1 MKMVATTETVRIR
14 SPAMGSE
21 RSVGACEA
29 KGVVRADAT
38 WLVFGRGFDSD
49 AGCKICTL
57 WAGSSESTSRMLD
70 NTGGCRK

>member
-1 MKMVATTETVRIR
+1 MKMMATTESVRIR

-21 RSVGACEA
+21 RSVGVCEA

-38 WLVFGRGFDSD
+38 WLVFGRGFH

-57 WAGSSESTSRMLD
+57 
-70 NTGGCRK
+70 